1 MQDSIVPDQFYS
13 NQYRTMWY
21 IFNRPQVRALP
32 DYPSNTLSN
41 ADFEAEMQN
50 VIANNRDFFNQLHDT
65 TNAIVMS
72 FMEAVYGYSVVNY
85 LKPGTTEFNE
95 LKGHITSTLFT
106 EGGSRF
112 YDKSALYHSQGE
124 RTFDTDAGQFRVG
137 GNVRLY
143 TPNSAGTIF
152 SDTGDVVIRNYEAGI
167 YGGWEQFYLDE
178 RLKTSVTAR
187 LDKNQNFQPLVSPA
201 ASVVYKANENHTFRF
216 SLSSA
221 IRNPTLADQYL
232 NYNVGRAVLLG
243 NLDGFD
249 SLVTLDNIVDY
260 LAKPGNERLTHDFGY
275 FDVDAIRPER
285 VRTAE
290 VGWRATLFER
300 VFVDANYYYSNYNDF
315 IGYIIGAKIVEGT
328 TAIDR
333 LKELQVYRV
342 AANATEQVTTQGFS
356 IGLNTFIGN
365 YHSLSGNYSWN
376 KLTSAVNDPI
386 VPAFNTPEHKFN
398 IGWNMR
404 NYPIKNDKDK
414 LLGAGVNY
422 KWVEGFLFEGSPQFT
437 GSIPSYGL
445 VDAQCSLTRNHL
457 INNKKTT
464 VTYKIGASNA
474 LNNKVYQ
481 VFGGPLVGRLAYLS
495 IQIN

>member
-1 MQDSIVPDQFYS
+1 M
-13 NQYRTMWY
+13 
-21 IFNRPQVRALP
+21 
-32 DYPSNTLSN
+32 
-41 ADFEAEMQN
+41 
-50 VIANNRDFFNQLHDT
+50 
-65 TNAIVMS
+65 
-72 FMEAVYGYSVVNY
+72 
-85 LKPGTTEFNE
+85 
-95 LKGHITSTLFT
+95 
-106 EGGSRF
+106 
-112 YDKSALYHSQGE
+112 
-124 RTFDTDAGQFRVG
+124 
-137 GNVRLY
+137 
-143 TPNSAGTIF
+143 
-152 SDTGDVVIRNYEAGI
+152 
-167 YGGWEQFYLDE
+167 
-178 RLKTSVTAR
+178 
-187 LDKNQNFQPLVSPA
+187 SPA

-356 IGLNTFIGN
+356 IGLNTFIGD

-445 VDAQCSLTRNHL
+445 VDAQCSLTET
-457 INNKKTT
+457 I
-464 VTYKIGASNA
+464 
-474 LNNKVYQ
+474 
-481 VFGGPLVGRLAYLS
+481 
-495 IQIN
+495 